1 MYKIPCEH
9 GLVIF
14 SIALSFLSAV
24 IFISYDLPLI
34 KFIPQL
40 YFRSLDESIRELR
53 IFYEISTVGPR
64 KAIIRP
70 TESTFKPIAKVIEI
84 YFPDVFFNNKK
95 GYSIVSEASLA
106 MSATEEV
113 SPNPISIW
121 FEGETKPTV
130 ITSLGELRMIVQDY
144 KQRILNRFGIFLLS
158 ISIILQILQL
168 YFHPNQII

>member
-1 MYKIPCEH
+1 
-9 GLVIF
+9 
-14 SIALSFLSAV
+14 
-24 IFISYDLPLI
+24 
-34 KFIPQL
+34 
-40 YFRSLDESIRELR
+40 
-53 IFYEISTVGPR
+53 
-64 KAIIRP
+64 
-70 TESTFKPIAKVIEI
+70 
-84 YFPDVFFNNKK
+84 
-95 GYSIVSEASLA
+95 